1 MTKNTSNDDLVAN
14 ILKGIE
20 DVKGENID
28 ILDLRALDNTVCDYF
43 IICNGNSN
51 TQVVAITNSI
61 QKAVSKVTHTTTKK

>member
-28 ILDLRALDNTVCDYF
+28 ILDLRALDNTVCD
-43 IICNGNSN
+43 
-51 TQVVAITNSI
+51 
-61 QKAVSKVTHTTTKK
+61 